1 MTFLPSRSLQSF
13 IPNDLIIPDNA
24 KEANL
29 VLTDYFRNVI
39 DALNDKTIGQY
50 STTQTVSGEKW
61 FTVGNANSQ
70 RFAYRKVIN
79 FGALPNAAATAV
91 AHGITTTQNT
101 VFTHIYGTATDP
113 GATTITSAIPIPLA
127 DPAVLANAIR
137 IEVDATNVTVT
148 TAANYSAYTVCY
160 IVLEYI
166 IN

>member
-13 IPNDLIIPDNA
+13 IPNDLIIPDDA

-29 VLTDYFRNVI
+29 VLTDYFRNLI

-61 FTVGNANSQ
+61 FTVGNANAQ

-79 FGALPNAAATAV
+79 FGALPNTAATAV

-113 GATTITSAIPIPLA
+113 GATTTTSAIPIPFA
-127 DPAVLANAIR
+127 DPAALANAIR
-137 IEVDATNVTVT
+137 IEVDATNVTIT
-148 TAANYSAYTVCY
+148 TAANYAAYTVCY